1 MCLKQRTRGYSCLV
15 LGPKGITGTLG
26 KDMSN
31 EQTRVGV
38 TVRTVRIIPE
48 IRTGTRKRV
57 IVSVSVEELEDGQPE
72 TLTSTPTGTL
82 T

>member
-1 MCLKQRTRGYSCLV
+1 
-15 LGPKGITGTLG
+15 
-26 KDMSN
+26 MSN